1 MEGEGRSFIILFV
14 SSLTSE
20 INSKKRKRWD
30 GRLVDRPPLSFT
42 YQLFTFVW
50 MMDMAW
56 QIAGFLHSYAIPFH
70 FILISVH
77 LLFSMLFSE
86 IRGVTWWTDRE
97 KRWGTRWEVEGLFL
111 VSLVSLYPLPIPC
124 RLKTWTGRWDYE
136 MVNEILFT
144 FYLHHMIR
152 FQAVLSLSS
161 FPFFTIP
168 FIPSPSFHRQ
178 NGGGRT
184 KKGKSKEWHAA
195 ACLISPS
202 YRFFTVSC

>member
-1 MEGEGRSFIILFV
+1 M
-14 SSLTSE
+14 
-20 INSKKRKRWD
+20 
-30 GRLVDRPPLSFT
+30 DRPPLSFT

-56 QIAGFLHSYAIPFH
+56 QIAGFFIHMPYLSISFSYPFT
-70 FILISVH
+70 
-77 LLFSMLFSE
+77 FSFPCYFLRLE
-86 IRGVTWWTDRE
+86 GVTWWTDRE

-178 NGGGRT
+178 NGGEERRKGRVRN
-184 KKGKSKEWHAA
+184 GMPR
-195 ACLISPS
+195 L
-202 YRFFTVSC
+202 V